1 MKLYDVRAVAR
12 FLDVSERRVR
22 QLRDEKVIA
31 EVRPGLYD
39 LIDTNHR
46 YINYL
51 RKRNPEGDET
61 IDYNTERAKL
71 VRAKR
76 KNEEYELQLK
86 ENQLH
91 AAEDIEAVMTD
102 MLVNFKSRLTYI
114 GTIHKLGLDIYQY
127 NEWYLDNWTNPN
139 APTQKPLVPDGT
151 LALLSTEA
159 EYSIYYGAITMIPEE
174 GRAGRLGLQQSAG
187 KRAGPNLPGVR
198 PAVVLHY
205 AACYLGGG
213 HNALFDLGV

>member
-1 MKLYDVRAVAR
+1 MKLYEAKAVAR

-39 LIDTNHR
+39 LLDTNHR

-51 RKRNPEGDET
+51 RKRNPESEEV

-91 AAEDIEAVMTD
+91 AAADIEEIMKN
-102 MLVNFKSRLTYI
+102 MLVNFKSRLMAI
-114 GTIHKLGLDIYQY
+114 PAKLSPILCKKTDKAEIFKLLKEQIDEALQELSDFKTAFGEGAAD
-127 NEWYLDNWTNPN
+127 NEESN
-139 APTQKPLVPDGT
+139 G
-151 LALLSTEA
+151 
-159 EYSIYYGAITMIPEE
+159 
-174 GRAGRLGLQQSAG
+174 
-187 KRAGPNLPGVR
+187 
-198 PAVVLHY
+198 
-205 AACYLGGG
+205 
-213 HNALFDLGV
+213 

>member
-1 MKLYDVRAVAR
+1 MKLYDAKAVAR

-51 RKRNPEGDET
+51 RKRNPESEET

-86 ENQLH
+86 ENTLH
-91 AAEDIEAVMTD
+91 AAADIEAVMTD
-102 MLVNFKSRLTYI
+102 MLVNFKSRLMAI
-114 GTIHKLGLDIYQY
+114 PSKL
-127 NEWYLDNWTNPN
+127 
-139 APTQKPLVPDGT
+139 APVLCKKTDKAALF
-151 LALLSTEA
+151 ALLKDHIDEA
-159 EYSIYYGAITMIPEE
+159 LMELSDFKTTFGERGNSNE
-174 GRAGRLGLQQSAG
+174 KSDG
-187 KRAGPNLPGVR
+187 
-198 PAVVLHY
+198 
-205 AACYLGGG
+205 
-213 HNALFDLGV
+213 

>member
-1 MKLYDVRAVAR
+1 MLRIIFRYSISSACFFCSSRSLAFFCSFAV
-12 FLDVSERRVR
+12 F
-22 QLRDEKVIA
+22 
-31 EVRPGLYD
+31 PHGLYD

-102 MLVNFKSRLTYI
+102 MLVNFKSRLMAI
-114 GTIHKLGLDIYQY
+114 PSKL
-127 NEWYLDNWTNPN
+127 
-139 APTQKPLVPDGT
+139 APVLCKKTDKAEIF
-151 LALLSTEA
+151 ALLKDHIDEA
-159 EYSIYYGAITMIPEE
+159 LMELSDFKTTFGERVKE
-174 GRAGRLGLQQSAG
+174 DEKSDG
-187 KRAGPNLPGVR
+187 
-198 PAVVLHY
+198 
-205 AACYLGGG
+205 
-213 HNALFDLGV
+213 